1 MQLSRL
7 PPTLLLGLGLAAAIS
22 CRMRPCLS
30 VLPPEVGPCLSVD
43 EPIEP
48 PDEGASVDEAAR
60 DETAGDEAAG
70 DEGDDEAGAGS
81 QPDEPDAA
89 PELADASIERVL
101 QSGAL
106 PVDVVAR
113 LRQRQ

>member
-48 PDEGASVDEAAR
+48 PDEGASVDEAA
-60 DETAGDEAAG
+60 GDEAAG